1 VAWHGA
7 AGRARLRPKE
17 ILNKTGRL
25 LPEERLVM
33 NSHPAEGAKMIL
45 MAEQELELAAV
56 VAYEHHIMING
67 GGYPR
72 FIYDRGCHQAS
83 RLVHVCDVYDA
94 LRTNRPYRDAW
105 PSDKILAYIEERSGV
120 EFDGQIAHAFTRMI
134 REWEPGLTE
143 LSSESA
149 SLPEADFPA
158 PAASEPEPEPA
169 SAPAP
174 ADQAPAP

>member
-1 VAWHGA
+1 
-7 AGRARLRPKE
+7 
-17 ILNKTGRL
+17 
-25 LPEERLVM
+25 M

-45 MAEQELELAAV
+45 LAEQELDLAAV

-72 FIYDRGCHQAS
+72 FTYGRACHQAS

-105 PSDKILAYIEERSGV
+105 PSDKILAYVEERSGV

-134 REWEPGLTE
+134 KDWEPGVAELT
-143 LSSESA
+143 SETEP
-149 SLPEADFPA
+149 LPDPA
-158 PAASEPEPEPA
+158 VPATPRTPA
-169 SAPAP
+169 SAPADP
-174 ADQAPAP
+174 LDEG